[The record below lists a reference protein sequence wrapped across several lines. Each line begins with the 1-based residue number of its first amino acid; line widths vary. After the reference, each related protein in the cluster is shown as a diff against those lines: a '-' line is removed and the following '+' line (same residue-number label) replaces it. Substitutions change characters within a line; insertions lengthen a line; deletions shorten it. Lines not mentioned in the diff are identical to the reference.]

1 MKKKYVKLKEEVKT
15 KYGLL
20 LSKGMRGIVIIVNAE
35 EISVKFQIT
44 AKVAIIENF
53 KNDAKLLYC

>member
-1 MKKKYVKLKEEVKT
+1 MKKKYVKLKKEVKT

-20 LSKGMRGIVIIVNAE
+20 LSKGMRGIVIIDNAE